1 MNIQALRYVVQI
13 GEIGSINKAA
23 QQLYISQST
32 LSRAIQEI
40 EETTGFIIFQ
50 RSSKGVI
57 MTHEGKKII
66 GKAKKLLASIE
77 QFENQFF
84 YNQLREKDEVSL
96 HLGVQYSYPA
106 LLAFIR
112 FHEECGKEAEY
123 LNLIYHEGRKD
134 EIFEL
139 IRSRLLDIG
148 IVHYLSAEEEEFKI
162 ECNNAEIVSESF
174 FESPV
179 CVQVRQ
185 GHPLERKKTVSLEDL
200 DHYPRVAFL
209 NEDVTGINYCSDVL
223 QFDRNLLKRR
233 IVVRDRGS
241 QRELL
246 FKTDGYYIGNF
257 YDTDKLKELG
267 FDVIMPIK
275 CIPLENVDA
284 SIKTAIVHRKNYKYN
299 QYGERYIEIIKDLI
313 SCF

>member
-66 GKAKKLLASIE
+66 GQAKKLLARID
-77 QFENQFF
+77 QCENQFF

-112 FHEECGKEAEY
+112 FHEEYGKDAEY
-123 LNLIYHEGRKD
+123 LNLIFHEGRKD

-148 IVHYLSAEEEEFKI
+148 IVHYLSAEEDEFKI
-162 ECNNAEIVSESF
+162 ECNNAEIISESF

-179 CVQVRQ
+179 CVQVRK
-185 GHPLERKKTVSLEDL
+185 GHPLEGKKSVSLEDL

-209 NEDVTGINYCSDVL
+209 NEDITGINYCSDVL

-257 YDTDKLKELG
+257 YDTEKLKELG
-267 FDVIMPIK
+267 FDVIMPIT

-299 QYGERYIEIIKDLI
+299 QYDERYIEIIKDLI